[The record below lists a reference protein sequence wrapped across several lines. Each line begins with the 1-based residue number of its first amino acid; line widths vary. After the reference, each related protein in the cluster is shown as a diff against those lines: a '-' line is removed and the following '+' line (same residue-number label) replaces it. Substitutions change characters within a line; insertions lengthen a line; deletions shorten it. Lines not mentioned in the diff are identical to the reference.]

1 MWFHRLVSHWARQLF
16 SPGTQLKNQ
25 YEAFK
30 MLLSHDKASHD
41 LIARLEDIYY
51 NHRKVDLKALEHCY
65 DRLSGHVATII
76 GCLNRI
82 CPARYQDLNL
92 YFEKL
97 DSYARHLQNAAPA
110 EQGPPW
116 IVALDEIGEQH
127 RNLVGGK
134 AYQLARSVLGLGIP
148 ALAGFVVTTNG
159 FRAFLAHNGL
169 HEEIDRRLS
178 RLDIDDRTALKETAE
193 HLTGRI
199 LAGTLPEEVERA
211 LLGTFRNLQSKIREP
226 LSVAVRSSAIAEDS
240 KLSFAGQYR
249 TVLNVSESGLVDA
262 YKQVIAGKYSERALL
277 YRIRC
282 GLGDDETAMAALVL
296 EMVVARSSGVIYTRN
311 LEQTTAET
319 LSIHAVRGLGELLV
333 AGRVSPDVLV
343 MSRDPEPRLVA
354 IRLGGQDREM
364 VAGRQGGTRTMAL
377 ARDKFSSPC
386 IDQAEA
392 FQLAAWGL
400 KLEGFYGGP
409 LDIEWCLDQ
418 AGQPLLLQVRP
429 LRLEPEAGELP
440 SCRLDDIPNRVLFT
454 GGECASGGFAVG
466 PVFKLERESDID
478 RVPDGAILVT
488 RHTSPHY
495 VQVMEQV
502 AGVVTQVGSPA
513 GHLASVAREFRIP
526 VLVNTGDATTA
537 LPDGAEVTLAAD
549 QRTIFAGRVSE
560 LQEQACAR
568 RDPIDDSPYLRKLRY
583 LVNFVSPLNLTDPL
597 SPAFVPGK
605 CRSLH
610 DILRFCHEKAVQE
623 MFATGDRR
631 FAGKRGAYR
640 LVSPVPMLCYVLDV
654 GDGMDPAPGKKRQV
668 RVENIFSIPF
678 RALWQGLTHPDIHW
692 SHVSHFNWADYDR
705 IVMSGGIISADSA
718 QFASYAVVSRDYLN
732 LNLKFG
738 YHFVILDSLCG
749 ESIKDNYILFRFT
762 GGGADFYQRS
772 LRAEFLRRVLDRFQF
787 RVTVTGDLI
796 DAQYQGAEAAAIE
809 EKLERLGRL
818 LGATRLLDMR
828 LKDASMVDD
837 CVEEFMQGRY
847 DFSLE
852 DPEDG

>member
-1 MWFHRLVSHWARQLF
+1 
-16 SPGTQLKNQ
+16 
-25 YEAFK
+25 

-41 LIARLEDIYY
+41 LIAQLEDIYY
-51 NHRKVDLKALEHCY
+51 NHRKVDLKALEHIY
-65 DRLSGHVATII
+65 DRLSEHVGSII
-76 GCLNRI
+76 DCLDRI
-82 CPARYQDLNL
+82 CPARYQHLNL
-92 YFEKL
+92 YFKKL
-97 DSYARHLQNAAPA
+97 DSYARHLHNAAPA

-116 IVALDEIGEQH
+116 IVALDEIGDQH
-127 RNLVGGK
+127 RELVGGK
-134 AYQLARSVLGLGIP
+134 AYQLARAVSELEIP
-148 ALAGFVVTTNG
+148 APPGFVVTTNA
-159 FRAFLAHNGL
+159 FRAYLVHNGL
-169 HEEIDRRLS
+169 HEEIDRRLA
-178 RLDIDDRTALKETAE
+178 RLDMDDRATLKETAE
-193 HLTGRI
+193 HLTARI

-211 LLGTFRNLQSKIREP
+211 LLGTFRELQSKAREP
-226 LSVAVRSSAIAEDS
+226 FEVAVRSSAMAEDS
-240 KLSFAGQYR
+240 ELSFAGQYR
-249 TVLNVSESGLVDA
+249 TVLNVSESSLVDA
-262 YKQVIAGKYSERALL
+262 YKQVIASKYSERALL

-296 EMVVARSSGVIYTRN
+296 KMVKARSSGVIYTRN
-311 LEQTTAET
+311 LEQATSET
-319 LSIHAVRGLGELLV
+319 LSIHAVRGLGEILV

-343 MSRDPEPRLVA
+343 MSRDPEPRLVD

-364 VAGRQGGTRTMAL
+364 VADPQGGTRTVAPP
-377 ARDKFSSPC
+377 RDRLSSPC
-386 IDQAEA
+386 IDEAEA
-392 FQLAAWGL
+392 VQLAQWGL

-418 AGQPLLLQVRP
+418 DGQPMLLQVRP
-429 LRLEPEAGELP
+429 LRLEPEARELP
-440 SCRLDDIPNRVLFT
+440 VCRLEDIPNRVLFT
-454 GGECASGGFAVG
+454 GGECASGGLAVG
-466 PVFKLERESDID
+466 PVFRLERESDID
-478 RVPDGAILVT
+478 RVPEGAILVT

-513 GHLASVAREFRIP
+513 GHFASVAREFRIP
-526 VLVNTGDATTA
+526 VLVNTGDAAAA
-537 LPDGAEVTLAAD
+537 LPNGAQVTLAAD

-560 LQEQACAR
+560 LQEQVCSR
-568 RDPIDDSPYLRKLRY
+568 QDPIDDSPYLRKLRY

-597 SPAFVPGK
+597 SPAFAPGQ

-623 MFATGDRR
+623 MFATGNRR

-640 LVSPVPMLCYVLDV
+640 LVSSVPMLCYVLDV
-654 GDGMDPAPGKKRQV
+654 GNGMEPTPGKARGV
-668 RVENIFSIPF
+668 PVENIFSIPF

-749 ESIKDNYILFRFT
+749 ESVKDNYILFRFT

-772 LRAEFLRRVLDRFQF
+772 LRAEFLRRVLDHFQF

-809 EKLERLGRL
+809 EKLEKLGRL

-828 LKDASMVDD
+828 LKDASMVAG
-837 CVEEFMQGRY
+837 CVDEFMQGRY

-852 DPEDG
+852 DPADD